1 VSAACS
7 VLPEITKINVNDKQ
21 KKATLLLKK
30 NMNPTMASMAML
42 YFAKGLLLVM
52 TMYTLN
58 SKTVQSVA

>member
-1 VSAACS
+1 VSATCS